1 MIKVLLIEDNYLLRE
16 LYIRVIHKA
25 GFEALAAIDGEEGL
39 KIASEQN
46 PALILLDIMIPK
58 LNGIE
63 VLKKL
68 KENPGT
74 SGIPVYLLTNLGQ
87 ETIIRQALDIGAE
100 KYLLKTNTPPHKLI
114 ELITSFAENAAT

>member
-39 KIASEQN
+39 KLASEQN

-63 VLKKL
+63 VLKRL
-68 KENPGT
+68 KENST
-74 SGIPVYLLTNLGQ
+74 TASIPVYLLTNLGQ
-87 ETIIRQALDIGAE
+87 ETIITQALDIGAE
-100 KYLLKTNTPPHKLI
+100 KYLLKTNTPPHKLV
-114 ELITSFAENAAT
+114 ELIKAFAQTS

>member
-39 KIASEQN
+39 KLASEQN

-63 VLKKL
+63 VLKRL
-68 KENPGT
+68 KENST
-74 SGIPVYLLTNLGQ
+74 TASIPVYLLTNLGQ
-87 ETIIRQALDIGAE
+87 EAIIKQALDIGAE
-100 KYLLKTNTPPHKLI
+100 KYLLKTNTPPHKLV
-114 ELITSFAENAAT
+114 ELIKAFAQTS